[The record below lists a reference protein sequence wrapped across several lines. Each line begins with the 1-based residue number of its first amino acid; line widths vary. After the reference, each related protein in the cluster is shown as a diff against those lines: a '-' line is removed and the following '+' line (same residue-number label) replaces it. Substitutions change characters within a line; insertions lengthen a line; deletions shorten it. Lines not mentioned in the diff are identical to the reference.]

1 MSQSIAILGHLK
13 RNGKIN
19 PMQALKYYGTMRLAS
34 RVNDLRNQGHS
45 IETTI
50 VERQGKRFAEYSL
63 NTKGRAS
70 KC

>member
-19 PMQALKYYGTMRLAS
+19 PMQALKSYGCMRLAS

-50 VERQGKRFAEYSL
+50 VERRGKRFAEYSL
-63 NTKGRAS
+63 KQKGRA
-70 KC
+70 K

>member
-1 MSQSIAILGHLK
+1 MSQAIRVLGHMK
-13 RNGKIN
+13 RHGKIN

-50 VERQGKRFAEYSL
+50 VERRGKRFAEYSL
-63 NTKGRAS
+63 KQKGRA
-70 KC
+70 K